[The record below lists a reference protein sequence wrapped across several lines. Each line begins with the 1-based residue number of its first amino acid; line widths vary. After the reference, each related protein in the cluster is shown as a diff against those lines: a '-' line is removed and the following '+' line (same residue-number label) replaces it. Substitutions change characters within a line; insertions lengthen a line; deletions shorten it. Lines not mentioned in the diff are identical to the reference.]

1 VDKSEPLNPGS
12 FQYVY
17 MSGQLRLRVTSQT
30 ARLAPD
36 VLANTLLL
44 GLQSVDQ
51 AAKMTHRG
59 SRRVNGMDMV
69 TQEFEAINQIPLAF
83 YAYYYIDTSGSIEFI
98 GWTRPSLID
107 AHRPTIEQF
116 VSGFELTSQKR

>member
-1 VDKSEPLNPGS
+1 
-12 FQYVY
+12 
-17 MSGQLRLRVTSQT
+17 
-30 ARLAPD
+30 
-36 VLANTLLL
+36 
-44 GLQSVDQ
+44 
-51 AAKMTHRG
+51 
-59 SRRVNGMDMV
+59 MDMV